1 MIKYLALAATLSLA
15 TPALADH
22 NTATGSPAATA
33 LAEIETALGFVPGFI
48 RNIPEPLLPG
58 FWDEL
63 KSLEMNPKSALD
75 GKTKELIG
83 LAVASQIPCEYC
95 VYFHTRA
102 AKANGATDQQV
113 AEAIGMAS
121 MTRAGSTILNGTQTD
136 LAGFKRDVD
145 RIFKGGKK

>member
-15 TPALADH
+15 TPAFA
-22 NTATGSPAATA
+22 SPASNT
-33 LAEIETALGFVPGFI
+33 LAEIEATMGFVPQFI
-48 RNIPEPLLPG
+48 RSIPEPLLPG
-58 FWDEL
+58 FWDQL

-95 VYFHTRA
+95 IYFHTRA
-102 AKANGATDQQV
+102 AKANGATDAQV

-145 RIFKGGKK
+145 RIFAKGGKK

>member
-15 TPALADH
+15 TPAFADR
-22 NTATGSPAATA
+22 TSST
-33 LAEIETALGFVPGFI
+33 LAEIEASFGFVLQFI
-48 RNIPEPLLPG
+48 HQIPEPLLPG

-63 KSLEMNPKSALD
+63 KALEMNPKSALD

-95 VYFHTRA
+95 IYFHTRA

-113 AEAIGMAS
+113 AEAIGMAA
-121 MTRAGSTILNGTQTD
+121 MTRQGSTVLNGTQTD

-145 RIFKGGKK
+145 RIFAKAHK